1 MCGRYTLFSEADNP
15 ELLGIIR
22 EIERKYGP
30 GAVSAGEVF
39 PSGRAPIL
47 IAAEGRTCPELG
59 TWGFPRPG
67 TGGLVINARAET
79 AAEKRMFS
87 ESLLRRRCA
96 VPCAGF
102 YEWDAA
108 KTKYLFR
115 LPQEPCLYL
124 AGLYGEFGGVRRY
137 VVLTTAANAPV
148 RDVHTRMPVI
158 LPRDAREAWMH
169 DAAAARAWLGAD
181 MPLLAR
187 EAADGQQTLF

>member
-108 KTKYLFR
+108 KTKYLFPDR
-115 LPQEPCLYL
+115 TTSPFPPGRRSPASTLRACTANSAAC
-124 AGLYGEFGGVRRY
+124 AG
-137 VVLTTAANAPV
+137 
-148 RDVHTRMPVI
+148 M
-158 LPRDAREAWMH
+158 WC
-169 DAAAARAWLGAD
+169 
-181 MPLLAR
+181 
-187 EAADGQQTLF
+187 